1 MPRTLWSMI
10 CMKGINMCDYVD
22 VSGDT
27 MGTVRILLEYR
38 ITVLGG
44 FSGRGKSRFVSETA
58 IQVYRTEDDLR
69 QYTFVTE
76 SSLPKRTFPD
86 GSDPKVF
93 RDTLRNGESFVL
105 LADEEFVLECLPDV
119 LLSRH
124 KVLVIARN
132 RRLYNFVDARC
143 LYSVD
148 FSDNNKFLVEKIT
161 LNYRLD
167 GVPDLIITEASNGK
181 SENMYIRTVMPE
193 VNNVVAA
200 SSRNRVGTVLRKCIT
215 TSKSTIR
222 KVFIIIDLGASASAL
237 GSIIPIAFEHNIDV
251 RFVEYTSFEALLY
264 FSKLVQSIP
273 ASDIAHDTREKSIE
287 LYYEKLLYNVTR
299 GTKLESSH
307 PNFSECCIKNCSCCC
322 EFSQPSLLLKTLFSK
337 EGLQLLKWYWNTY
350 HPEWV
355 PLTDAVISVL
365 KASYNP
371 KGF

>member
-1 MPRTLWSMI
+1 MI
-10 CMKGINMCDYVD
+10 
-22 VSGDT
+22 
-27 MGTVRILLEYR
+27 
-38 ITVLGG
+38 
-44 FSGRGKSRFVSETA
+44 
-58 IQVYRTEDDLR
+58 
-69 QYTFVTE
+69 
-76 SSLPKRTFPD
+76 
-86 GSDPKVF
+86 
-93 RDTLRNGESFVL
+93 
-105 LADEEFVLECLPDV
+105 ADEEFVLECLPDV

-124 KVLVIARN
+124 EVLAIARS

-148 FSDNNKFLVEKIT
+148 FSDDTKFLIEKIT
-161 LNYRLD
+161 LNCSLD

-200 SSRNRVGTVLRKCIT
+200 SSRNRVGTVLRKCVT

-222 KVFIIIDLGASASAL
+222 KVFIVIDLSAGASAL
-237 GSIIPIAFEHNIDV
+237 GSIIPIAFEHNIDLH
-251 RFVEYTSFEALLY
+251 FVEYTSFEALLY

-273 ASDIAHDTREKSIE
+273 ASDTAHDVSEKSTE

-307 PNFSECCIKNCSCCC
+307 PNFSECFIKNCSCCC

-337 EGLQLLKWYWNTY
+337 EGLPLLRWYWNTY

-355 PLTDAVISVL
+355 PLTDVVISVL
-365 KASYNP
+365 KDIYNP

>member
-10 CMKGINMCDYVD
+10 GMKGINMCDYVD

-105 LADEEFVLECLPDV
+105 IADEEFVLECLPDV

-124 KVLVIARN
+124 KVLVIARS
-132 RRLYNFVDARC
+132 RRLYN
-143 LYSVD
+143 
-148 FSDNNKFLVEKIT
+148 
-161 LNYRLD
+161 
-167 GVPDLIITEASNGK
+167 
-181 SENMYIRTVMPE
+181 
-193 VNNVVAA
+193 
-200 SSRNRVGTVLRKCIT
+200 
-215 TSKSTIR
+215 
-222 KVFIIIDLGASASAL
+222 
-237 GSIIPIAFEHNIDV
+237 
-251 RFVEYTSFEALLY
+251 FVEYTSFEALLY

-299 GTKLESSH
+299 GTKSESSH
-307 PNFSECCIKNCSCCC
+307 PNFSECFIKNCSCCC
-322 EFSQPSLLLKTLFSK
+322 EFSQPSLLFGE
-337 EGLQLLKWYWNTY
+337 EGLQFLKWYWNTY

-365 KASYNP
+365 KASYSP